1 MTSRPYIH
9 GTSPREQQR
18 LHERSE
24 LQAGARMHGSPMGM
38 GTAAS
43 GMDLFDK
50 QWASYRLVVDHNLMQ
65 HREVAAAS
73 AGALRGWWETRP
85 PAAMAPRLVDL
96 GCGDLA
102 GMAAVLRDL
111 PLGSY
116 TGIDLCA
123 AVLPLAEQALGHVP
137 YPTHWQEADLRDWA
151 FSSNG
156 AAGAADTAP
165 EAIDILYSAFA
176 LHHLDDD
183 AKKAFLQLSRSRL
196 RAQGVFLWADV
207 FREPGESREAYVE
220 RYVAR
225 IRRHWHPLSPEQ
237 QDHLISHLSSCDIPA
252 DRDAIRSAAEAAG
265 WQWRWAWNGSHR
277 AEALAVLSPA

>member
-1 MTSRPYIH
+1 
-9 GTSPREQQR
+9 
-18 LHERSE
+18 
-24 LQAGARMHGSPMGM
+24 
-38 GTAAS
+38 
-43 GMDLFDK
+43 MDLFDK

-156 AAGAADTAP
+156 AEGAADTAP
-165 EAIDILYSAFA
+165 EAIDILI
-176 LHHLDDD
+176 L
-183 AKKAFLQLSRSRL
+183 RL
-196 RAQGVFLWADV
+196 RPA
-207 FREPGESREAYVE
+207 PP
-220 RYVAR
+220 
-225 IRRHWHPLSPEQ
+225 RRRRQEGL
-237 QDHLISHLSSCDIPA
+237 
-252 DRDAIRSAAEAAG
+252 SAAEPLTAAG
-265 WQWRWAWNGSHR
+265 AGG
-277 AEALAVLSPA
+277 LPLG